1 MPLVGRDAERGVLA
15 GLLDDVGR
23 RGAALLLRGEP
34 GIGKSALLA
43 ETTEAAADR
52 GMVVLGMSGV
62 QSEANLA
69 FAGLHQLLRPVL
81 GYLGELAPRQR
92 AALEAAFGL
101 RDAAT
106 PELFV
111 IALAALELLSEA
123 AAHAPVLVVA
133 EDAQWLDRPSADVL
147 AFTARRVES
156 DPVIVLAAIRDGYDS
171 PLRCAGLP
179 ELDVPGLADEPARQ
193 LLDTRYPELAPTVR
207 GRLLAEAEGNPLA
220 LLELPG
226 GLDAGIRSG
235 EHMLPARLPLTARLE
250 HAYAARA
257 ADLPRVTRTLLV
269 VAAADDS
276 GSLAEVMSVTGKVL
290 GAAPAVSDLDPAIE
304 ARLIEAGDQLIR
316 FWHPL
321 VRSAVYQAASVA
333 ERHAAHAALAEVLAA
348 DPDRRAWH
356 RAAAAVG
363 PDPSVAAELEQAAL
377 RARRRGG
384 VITAAAA
391 FERAAALTPGPAR
404 RGALL
409 LSAAEAA
416 RELGH
421 TEMVRRLLREAGS
434 CALTSHDHAHV
445 MWLGDAFRN
454 GPVGDPVKVRALAEA
469 ARQTAADGDSRLALN
484 LLSAAA
490 LRCYWG
496 DLREPATDEVLD
508 AADHVGAAPDDPLLL
523 QIQAYA
529 APLNRGPA
537 VVDQLARIVPPD
549 DPEALY
555 LLGTAACMAGDFRR
569 SGTLLGMAA
578 DTLREQGR
586 LRALTHALA
595 VRAWAAI
602 MTSDFAVA
610 MPAAEEAG
618 RLAAETAQPLWQAE
632 AWTAQAALAAL
643 RGEQA
648 VVDDLTTRVEQMSL
662 PIGAVEPLAVVR
674 YVRGLLALGQGRHA
688 EAYAEL
694 RRLYEPGDLARNQRI
709 SAGALGDLAEAAAH
723 SGHRDPAVE
732 VLELLKPLAGCA
744 AGPGNFWSLDYA
756 RAQLADD
763 EHAEAIYLEVLGR
776 DLAPWPLA
784 RARLQ
789 LAFGEW
795 LRRRRRIADSR
806 TRLRAARDTF
816 DALGTTA
823 WSECARRELR
833 ASGEKSQRRTP
844 GTTDELTPQELQ
856 IVQLAV
862 EGLSNREIGQRLYLS
877 HRTVESHLYRVFPK
891 LGITSRAQLATAL
904 DGAVRVRG

>member
-1 MPLVGRDAERGVLA
+1 MLV
-15 GLLDDVGR
+15 GLLDDVSR
-23 RGAALLLRGEP
+23 RGGALVLRGEP
-34 GIGKSALLA
+34 GIGKSALLREA
-43 ETTEAAADR
+43 AEAAADR
-52 GMVVLGMSGV
+52 GMLVLGMSGV

-81 GYLGELAPRQR
+81 SHLGELAPRQR

-101 RDAAT
+101 RDAAP

-123 AAHAPVLVVA
+123 ATRDPVLVVA
-133 EDAQWLDRPSADVL
+133 EDAHWLDRPSADAL
-147 AFTARRVES
+147 AFIARRVEF
-156 DPVIVLAAIRDGYDS
+156 DAVIILAAIRDGSDS
-171 PLRCAGLP
+171 PLLQAGLS
-179 ELDVPGLADEPARQ
+179 ELRVPALADGPARR
-193 LLDTRYPELAPTVR
+193 LLDTRYPGLAPAVR

-257 ADLPRVTRTLLV
+257 ADLPQATRTLLV
-269 VAAADDS
+269 TAAADDS
-276 GSLAEVMSVTGKVL
+276 GSLAEVMNATGGVL
-290 GAAPAVSDLDPAIE
+290 GTAPAVSDLDPAIE
-304 ARLIEAGDQLIR
+304 ARLIETGDQLIR

-333 ERHAAHAALAEVLAA
+333 ERHAAHAALADVLAG

-363 PDPSVAAELEQAAL
+363 PDASVATELEQAAL

-384 VITAAAA
+384 VMTAAAA
-391 FERAAALTPGPAR
+391 FERAAALTPDLDR

-409 LSAAEAA
+409 LRAAEAA
-416 RELGH
+416 RELGP
-421 TEMVRRLLREAGS
+421 TEMVRRLLREARS
-434 CALTSHDHAHV
+434 CPLSARDRAYA
-445 MWLGDAFRN
+445 MWLGDAFRE
-454 GPVGDPVKVRALAEA
+454 GLAGDPVRVRALAA
-469 ARQTAADGDSRLALN
+469 TARQMTADGDSRLALN

-490 LRCYWG
+490 FRCYWG
-496 DLREPATDEVLD
+496 DLRESAAAEVLD

-523 QIQAYA
+523 QIQAYT
-529 APLNRGPA
+529 APLSRGPA
-537 VVDQLARIVPPD
+537 VLGQLARIVPPD

-555 LLGTAACMAGDFRR
+555 LLGTAACMAGDFHR
-569 SGTLLGMAA
+569 SSVLLGMAA

-595 VRAWAAI
+595 ARAWSAI
-602 MTSDFAVA
+602 MISDFAVA
-610 MPAAEEAG
+610 MPAADEAG
-618 RLAAETAQPLWQAE
+618 ELAAETTQPLWLAG

-648 VVDDLTTRVEQMSL
+648 VVDDLSARVEQASL
-662 PIGAVEPLAVVR
+662 PKGAVESLALVR

-688 EAYAEL
+688 EAYEEL
-694 RRLYEPGDLARNQRI
+694 RRLYDPGDPARNERI

-723 SGHRDPAVE
+723 SDHRDYVLAV
-732 VLELLKPLAGCA
+732 LKPLEVLADGA
-744 AGPGNFWSLDYA
+744 PEPGNFWSLDYA

-763 EHAEAIYLEVLGR
+763 EEAEARYLEVLGR
-776 DLAPWPLA
+776 DLSPWPLL
-784 RARLQ
+784 RARLE

-795 LRRRRRIADSR
+795 LRRRRRITESR

-823 WSECARRELR
+823 WSERARRELR
-833 ASGEKSQRRTP
+833 ASGETSQRRAP
-844 GTTDELTPQELQ
+844 GTIDELTPQELQ
-856 IVQLAV
+856 IVQLAA

-891 LGITSRAQLATAL
+891 LGITSRAQLAGAL
-904 DGAVRVRG
+904 GGAVRVRAREAGIT